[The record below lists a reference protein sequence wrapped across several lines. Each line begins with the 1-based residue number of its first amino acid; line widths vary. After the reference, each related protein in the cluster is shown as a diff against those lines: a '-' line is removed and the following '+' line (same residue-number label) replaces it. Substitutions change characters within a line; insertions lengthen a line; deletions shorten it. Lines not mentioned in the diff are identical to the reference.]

1 MAFFLQVL
9 VVSVKNWRVDVP
21 QNPDEL
27 HESTK
32 KRERIPHTN
41 QFRQVSLNV
50 LLQIFHVLCCQIIN
64 NLRC

>member
-1 MAFFLQVL
+1 MALFLQVL

-41 QFRQVSLNV
+41 QFRQVNFS
-50 LLQIFHVLCCQIIN
+50 
-64 NLRC
+64 

>member
-1 MAFFLQVL
+1 M
-9 VVSVKNWRVDVP
+9 VSVKNWRVDVP
-21 QNPDEL
+21 RNPDEL

-50 LLQIFHVLCCQIIN
+50 AHKSNNVSPNLLFSY
-64 NLRC
+64 